1 MLLCFNT
8 QDLRVVN
15 WQNKKML
22 ILNSSRVARN
32 TMDTFLNKSS
42 NLHATYFTF
51 ANLLMVL
58 NLSHFIK
65 VDLVAKL

>member
-1 MLLCFNT
+1 
-8 QDLRVVN
+8 
-15 WQNKKML
+15 
-22 ILNSSRVARN
+22 
-32 TMDTFLNKSS
+32 MDTFLNKSS